1 MAASV
6 SDSGQT
12 LNLVGINGS
21 VDVLNLMLERG
32 IRLDYGHPLH
42 FATRRSSVTDAEGI
56 PMIERLL
63 EVGVDVNGIDETN
76 YGAEMSDTPL
86 HCALQQGHVK
96 RFQYLLKRGAE
107 LDLNKLD
114 TFRHV
119 AEPFVEMREALE
131 REVQLGAASNER
143 S

>member
-12 LNLVGINGS
+12 LNLVAINGT

-32 IRLDYGHPLH
+32 IRLDCGHPLH

-56 PMIERLL
+56 PMIQRLL
-63 EVGVDVNGIDETN
+63 EVGVDINSIDDTN

-86 HCALQQGHVK
+86 HCALQHGHVK
-96 RFQYLLKRGAE
+96 RFQYLLERGAE

-114 TFRHV
+114 TFRRV
-119 AEPFVEMREALE
+119 VEPFVEMREALE
-131 REVQLGAASNER
+131 REVQSRTAPNER